1 MALIQLPAQP
11 RRDLARLGAR
21 GCFNEKSGVRGWLW
35 LRGPG
40 GGGLRGLPPSSC
52 PRQLRAALPPARAL
66 PALGPHGGA
75 WGPLKRQRFPTSRG
89 PWVQPVMRSR
99 GDAVGPGG
107 WGGAQ
112 RTTVG
117 GRGGASRFV
126 TATLGQRDSRPGHT
140 IVHSLASVSSSQ
152 IAQPPS
158 GSPMRTGFTEAP
170 TVCLHCAH
178 STPRPWAVTHP
189 FFR

>member
-1 MALIQLPAQP
+1 MLDGASAGPAAGTLEASVMALIQLPAQP

-52 PRQLRAALPPARAL
+52 PHPLRAALPPARAL

-89 PWVQPVMRSR
+89 PWVQPVMRSQ

-112 RTTVG
+112 RTTVRG
-117 GRGGASRFV
+117 EGR
-126 TATLGQRDSRPGHT
+126 
-140 IVHSLASVSSSQ
+140 SLAVCHRHT
-152 IAQPPS
+152 
-158 GSPMRTGFTEAP
+158 GTKGLSPWPR
-170 TVCLHCAH
+170 HCALAGLGLLVSNSSAPLGLPH
-178 STPRPWAVTHP
+178 ENWLH
-189 FFR
+189 